1 MLPAGQK
8 LVEGIKL
15 RAVTHVLVHVQD
27 LRQDATTQTH
37 TFSPQRATLQDKREK
52 NGYQYQSPL
61 GIGIGTHFF
70 LLLWLQH
77 MFTQPFIEQQGQ
89 IFGS

>member
-52 NGYQYQSPL
+52 NGYQFLFITFGLCCEEILS
-61 GIGIGTHFF
+61 TCFF
-70 LLLWLQH
+70 AH
-77 MFTQPFIEQQGQ
+77 MASTYVHPAFH
-89 IFGS
+89 

>member
-27 LRQDATTQTH
+27 LRQDAATQTH

-61 GIGIGTHFF
+61 GIGIFF
-70 LLLWLQH
+70 NYIWILL
-77 MFTQPFIEQQGQ
+77 
-89 IFGS
+89 